1 MESTNVDH
9 LFRNYLVSDVI
20 LVQQKLKNDVEKK
33 QNDLKQLIGYD
44 IWMILVFFYILYDKF
59 FSTVNDTMN
68 YFVLPIHSVI

>member
-44 IWMILVFFYILYDKF
+44 IWMILVFFIFCMINF
-59 FSTVNDTMN
+59 F
-68 YFVLPIHSVI
+68 PQ